1 MSVVGIQLYPLTDA
15 QQRIWNT
22 EILYPRTALCHLS
35 GIIKIKGQINIGL
48 LEKSINIVIQQ
59 NDALRIKLTQDNN
72 EIKQYIEE
80 YKYRKLKFIDFN
92 DSKDQ
97 FQSFSQLKEYN
108 ITPMKLLDSELYKFV
123 IFKINDEEYGYTT
136 KIHHIISDGM
146 SMEILFKQIHENY
159 VQLIQDKLGQ
169 NQRTVSYIDYIYAEQ
184 EYKSSERYE
193 TDRGYWLSTFQ
204 TFPETN
210 EIKPYNPL
218 ITSTS
223 GNRKSL
229 QIEGDVYQKM
239 KIFCEETKINLFV
252 FFQAILYVYLHK
264 TTGSQDIVI
273 GTNYSNR
280 ITKKEKDTM
289 GMFTSTVASRVFVD
303 PEEKI
308 TSFLQRLFIQ
318 TSKNMRYQK
327 YPYNELIQE
336 IRENY
341 KIQSLHRLFGIA
353 MEYRPFNSL
362 ELNGMEVEFEDQFCG
377 DEANDLTIHI
387 VEKLDDAYVT
397 IHFDYRTFVFDDH
410 EMTRIIGHFVQIAEY
425 MMEHSNKEI
434 TFISLVSNDE
444 RKLITEKFNNTKTE
458 YPKGKTIQKLFE
470 EQAERMPDQ
479 LAVVYEGQQLTYGEL
494 NKRANQL
501 ARTLQAEGVEP
512 DQLVGIMVE
521 RSLEMIVGILGT
533 LKAGGAYIPIDPD
546 YPEERIRYM
555 LDDSGAKLLLSQ
567 SHLQECVPDGIKVL
581 HLDEQRS
588 YHKDGSNLG
597 NTVEPTHLAYVI
609 YTSGTTGKPKGVMIE
624 HRNVV
629 RLVKQTDYVELNE
642 ATRILQT
649 GNIVFDAST
658 FEIWGSLLNGGQ
670 LYLAPNERILNVIT
684 LKQLI
689 ERYSINTMWLT
700 SPLFNQLSQQD
711 SHLFEHLTTLIIGGD
726 VLSVSHVNEV
736 KRNYPMLKVVN
747 GYGPTENTTF
757 STTFTISDEQI
768 NSVPIGRPI
777 SNSKAYIMDHSMQL
791 QPVGVWGELVVAGDG
806 VARGYLNRPDLTAEK
821 FVDNPFAP
829 GERMY
834 RTGDLARWLPDGN
847 IEYLG
852 RIDHQVKIRGYRIE
866 IGEVETSL
874 SNIGEV
880 QEAIV
885 IALEDENGDKAL
897 YAYFVASRPYHVSE
911 MKEKLSDQLP
921 NYMIPSYFI
930 QLEKMPL
937 TPNGK
942 IDRKALPVPEGEL
955 QTGKEYVAPRT
966 PIEAKLVEIWQE
978 VLGVAEVGVKDNF
991 FDIGGHSLR
1000 ATNLVAKIY
1009 KKMNVDVSLREVFSC
1024 PTIEQLAN
1032 TIQNSEHE
1040 SYAHIP
1046 TVEKREY
1053 YPVSSAQKRMYIL
1066 SQIEGNEITYNM
1078 PHSVQIEGELNQE
1091 TLELA
1096 FKQLIQRHE
1105 SLRTSFEMVN
1115 GEPMQCIQENVDF
1128 TIEPIQVKLNEVE
1141 TYQSNFVHAFEMT
1154 KAPLLRVKLL
1164 KINEKRH
1171 ILMMDMNHI
1180 ISDGMS
1186 INIFMNEL
1194 FELYEGK
1201 QLPKLRIQYKDYACW
1216 QLEQQKSKKMKKQEA
1231 YWLNVYNGEI
1241 PLLDMPTDY
1250 GRPVEPSHEGALLD
1264 FKIKN
1269 ELYRSLTEIA
1279 EQTGSTLYMVLL
1291 ATYTIL
1297 LSKYTGQ
1304 KDILVGTPI
1313 AGRNHA
1319 DIDGIIGMF
1328 VNTLVIR
1335 NYLDS
1340 GKTFTQYLY
1349 DVKETMLAAYE
1360 NQDYPFEKLI
1370 EKVNVRKVEN
1380 RNPLFDTMFAA
1391 QNVDYMESNKSN
1403 LTLKPIAQEHT
1414 VAKFDLTL
1422 FIHVG
1427 QSELKGS
1434 FEYCTK
1440 LFKKSS
1446 IELLSDNLLAILS
1459 SIAENPSIELS
1470 EIKIN
1475 GSPEGNLDSID
1486 LFELNF

>member
-15 QQRIWNT
+15 QHRIWNT
-22 EILYPRTALCHLS
+22 EILYPCTALCHLS

-72 EIKQYIEE
+72 KIKQYIEE

-92 DSKDQ
+92 DSKDP

-108 ITPMKLLDSELYKFV
+108 ITPMKLLDSELSKFV

-146 SMEILFKQIHENY
+146 SMEMLFKQIHENY

-169 NQRTVSYIDYIYAEQ
+169 NQRTVSYIDHIYAEQ

-204 TFPETN
+204 TLPETN

-223 GNRKSL
+223 GNRKTL
-229 QIEGDVYQKM
+229 QIKEEFYHNIKT
-239 KIFCEETKINLFV
+239 FCEETKINLFV
-252 FFQAILYVYLHK
+252 FFQAIIYVYLHK

-289 GMFTSTVASRVFVD
+289 GMFTSTVASRMFVD

-318 TSKNMRYQK
+318 TSKNMRHQK

-362 ELNGMEVEFEDQFCG
+362 EVNGMEVEFEDQFCG
-377 DEANDLTIHI
+377 EEANDLTIHI
-387 VEKLDDAYVT
+387 VEKLDGAYVT

-410 EMTRIIGHFVQIAEY
+410 EMSRVIGHFVQIAEY

-444 RKLITEKFNNTKTE
+444 KKLITEEFNNTKTE
-458 YPKGKTIQKLFE
+458 YPRDKTIRELFE

-479 LAVVYEGQQLTYGEL
+479 LAVVCEGQQLTYGEL

-501 ARTLQAEGVEP
+501 ARTLQTEGVEP

-533 LKAGGAYIPIDPD
+533 LKAGGAYVPIDPN

-567 SHLQECVPDGIKVL
+567 SYLQECVSDGIKVL

-597 NTVEPTHLAYVI
+597 NTVEPIHLAYVI

-629 RLVKQTDYVELNE
+629 RLVKQTDYVELNG

-670 LYLAPNERILNVIT
+670 LYLAPNERILNVNI

-689 ERYSINTMWLT
+689 EQYSINTMWLT

-726 VLSVSHVNEV
+726 VMSVSHVNEV

-757 STTFTISDEQI
+757 STTFTICDEQI

-777 SNSKAYIMDHSMQL
+777 SNSKVYIINHSMQL

-821 FVDNPFAP
+821 FVDNPFVP

-885 IALEDENGDKAL
+885 IAREDENGDKEL

-921 NYMIPSYFI
+921 NYMIPSYFK

-966 PIEAKLVEIWQE
+966 SIEVKLVEIWQE
-978 VLGVAEVGVKDNF
+978 VLGVAKVGIKDNF

-1009 KKMNVDVSLREVFSC
+1009 KEMNVNVSLREVFSS

-1128 TIEPIQVKLNEVE
+1128 TIEPIQVKLNEVA

-1171 ILMMDMNHI
+1171 ILMMDMHHI

-1231 YWLNVYNGEI
+1231 YWLNVYNREI
-1241 PLLDMPTDY
+1241 PLLNMPTDY
-1250 GRPVEPSHEGALLD
+1250 GRPIEPSHEGALLD

-1291 ATYTIL
+1291 AAYTIL

-1380 RNPLFDTMFAA
+1380 RNPLFDTMFAV
-1391 QNVDYMESNKSN
+1391 QNVDYMENNKSN
-1403 LTLKPIAQEHT
+1403 LTLKPLAQKHT

-1459 SIAENPSIELS
+1459 SIAENPSIEFS

>member
-15 QQRIWNT
+15 QHRIWNT

-146 SMEILFKQIHENY
+146 SMEMLFKQIHENY

-169 NQRTVSYIDYIYAEQ
+169 NQRTVSYIDHIYAEQ

-204 TFPETN
+204 TLPETN

-239 KIFCEETKINLFV
+239 KMFCKETKINLFV

-397 IHFDYRTFVFDDH
+397 IRFDYRTFVFDDH
-410 EMTRIIGHFVQIAEY
+410 EMTRIIGHFVQIAEI

-444 RKLITEKFNNTKTE
+444 KKLITEEFNNTKTE

-470 EQAERMPDQ
+470 EQVERMPDQ
-479 LAVVYEGQQLTYGEL
+479 LAVVCEGQQLTYGEL
-494 NKRANQL
+494 SKRANQL
-501 ARTLQAEGVEP
+501 ARTLQTEGVEP

-533 LKAGGAYIPIDPD
+533 LKAGGAYVPIDPN

-581 HLDEQRS
+581 HLDEQHS

-649 GNIVFDAST
+649 
-658 FEIWGSLLNGGQ
+658 
-670 LYLAPNERILNVIT
+670 
-684 LKQLI
+684 
-689 ERYSINTMWLT
+689 
-700 SPLFNQLSQQD
+700 
-711 SHLFEHLTTLIIGGD
+711 
-726 VLSVSHVNEV
+726 
-736 KRNYPMLKVVN
+736 
-747 GYGPTENTTF
+747 
-757 STTFTISDEQI
+757 
-768 NSVPIGRPI
+768 
-777 SNSKAYIMDHSMQL
+777 
-791 QPVGVWGELVVAGDG
+791 
-806 VARGYLNRPDLTAEK
+806 
-821 FVDNPFAP
+821 
-829 GERMY
+829 
-834 RTGDLARWLPDGN
+834 
-847 IEYLG
+847 
-852 RIDHQVKIRGYRIE
+852 
-866 IGEVETSL
+866 
-874 SNIGEV
+874 
-880 QEAIV
+880 
-885 IALEDENGDKAL
+885 
-897 YAYFVASRPYHVSE
+897 
-911 MKEKLSDQLP
+911 
-921 NYMIPSYFI
+921 
-930 QLEKMPL
+930 
-937 TPNGK
+937 
-942 IDRKALPVPEGEL
+942 
-955 QTGKEYVAPRT
+955 
-966 PIEAKLVEIWQE
+966 
-978 VLGVAEVGVKDNF
+978 
-991 FDIGGHSLR
+991 
-1000 ATNLVAKIY
+1000 
-1009 KKMNVDVSLREVFSC
+1009 
-1024 PTIEQLAN
+1024 
-1032 TIQNSEHE
+1032 
-1040 SYAHIP
+1040 
-1046 TVEKREY
+1046 
-1053 YPVSSAQKRMYIL
+1053 
-1066 SQIEGNEITYNM
+1066 
-1078 PHSVQIEGELNQE
+1078 
-1091 TLELA
+1091 
-1096 FKQLIQRHE
+1096 
-1105 SLRTSFEMVN
+1105 
-1115 GEPMQCIQENVDF
+1115 
-1128 TIEPIQVKLNEVE
+1128 
-1141 TYQSNFVHAFEMT
+1141 
-1154 KAPLLRVKLL
+1154 
-1164 KINEKRH
+1164 
-1171 ILMMDMNHI
+1171 
-1180 ISDGMS
+1180 
-1186 INIFMNEL
+1186 
-1194 FELYEGK
+1194 
-1201 QLPKLRIQYKDYACW
+1201 
-1216 QLEQQKSKKMKKQEA
+1216 
-1231 YWLNVYNGEI
+1231 
-1241 PLLDMPTDY
+1241 
-1250 GRPVEPSHEGALLD
+1250 
-1264 FKIKN
+1264 
-1269 ELYRSLTEIA
+1269 
-1279 EQTGSTLYMVLL
+1279 
-1291 ATYTIL
+1291 
-1297 LSKYTGQ
+1297 
-1304 KDILVGTPI
+1304 
-1313 AGRNHA
+1313 
-1319 DIDGIIGMF
+1319 
-1328 VNTLVIR
+1328 
-1335 NYLDS
+1335 
-1340 GKTFTQYLY
+1340 
-1349 DVKETMLAAYE
+1349 
-1360 NQDYPFEKLI
+1360 
-1370 EKVNVRKVEN
+1370 
-1380 RNPLFDTMFAA
+1380 
-1391 QNVDYMESNKSN
+1391 
-1403 LTLKPIAQEHT
+1403 
-1414 VAKFDLTL
+1414 
-1422 FIHVG
+1422 
-1427 QSELKGS
+1427 
-1434 FEYCTK
+1434 
-1440 LFKKSS
+1440 
-1446 IELLSDNLLAILS
+1446 
-1459 SIAENPSIELS
+1459 
-1470 EIKIN
+1470 
-1475 GSPEGNLDSID
+1475 
-1486 LFELNF
+1486 